1 MYKALK
7 DNKIIAVNESGKFPC
22 LIYDEVVED
31 VEHHVEDYQQY
42 NGEFVLDL
50 PIEEKQA
57 RVRVVRN
64 QYLADTDIYMIADFP
79 ITEEQ
84 RNQYKAYRQ
93 YLRDYTAQDN
103 WWEENPLSFEDWK
116 QGQAVLL
123 AEE

>member
-7 DNKIIAVNESGKFPC
+7 NNKIIAVNDSGKFPC

-31 VEHHVEDYQQY
+31 SEHHVEDYQQY
-42 NGEFVLDL
+42 NGEYVLDL

-57 RVRVVRN
+57 RVREVRN
-64 QYLADTDIYMIADFP
+64 QYLADTDLYMIADFP

-93 YLRDYTAQDN
+93 YLRDYTTSEN
-103 WWEENPLSFEDWK
+103 WWEENPLGFEDWQEVK
-116 QGQAVLL
+116 ENVEQ
-123 AEE
+123 

>member
-1 MYKALK
+1 MFKAIK
-7 DNKIIAVNESGKFPC
+7 DNKIIAVNDSGVFPC
-22 LIYDEVVED
+22 LIYDEAVED
-31 VEHHVEDYQQY
+31 TEHNVEDYQHY

-57 RVRVVRN
+57 RVREVRN
-64 QYLADTDIYMIADFP
+64 QYLEDTDLYMIVEFP

-93 YLRDYTAQDN
+93 YLRDYTLGEN
-103 WWEENPLSFEDWK
+103 WWEENPLSFEDW
-116 QGQAVLL
+116 QEVVQFAL

>member
-1 MYKALK
+1 MFKAIK
-7 DNKIIAVNESGKFPC
+7 DNKIIAINNSGSFPC
-22 LIYDEVVED
+22 LVYDEAVED
-31 VEHHVEDYQQY
+31 IEHNVEDYQHY

-57 RVRVVRN
+57 RVRAVRN
-64 QYLADTDIYMIADFP
+64 QYLEETDLYMIADFP

-93 YLRDYTAQDN
+93 YLRDYTMQES
-103 WWEENPLSFEDWK
+103 WWEELPLAFENWQD
-116 QGQAVLL
+116 AVQFAL